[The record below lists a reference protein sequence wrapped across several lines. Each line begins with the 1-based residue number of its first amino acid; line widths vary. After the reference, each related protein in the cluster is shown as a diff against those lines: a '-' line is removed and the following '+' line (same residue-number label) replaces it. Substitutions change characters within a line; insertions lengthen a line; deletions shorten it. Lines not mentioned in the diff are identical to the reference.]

1 MLALVVVL
9 HFMSCCMMCVEF
21 WRFVYRVDILVPDE
35 FTNRTVACGLSDRRL
50 DGFFWGYFPR
60 YDPFPRGDLW
70 YNVPVSLCLFFLGIY
85 EVFILPNNPA
95 NRLPFLVSSV
105 LGVYYLPIASFEH
118 SLYVCFCI
126 LLLFISQRVL
136 VSSWKLWAAC
146 QLFFT
151 HMYFTLDDLYYGT
164 LFFDGD
170 EVASA
175 TISLPR
181 RTSRYNDVRVV
192 DGNSQRNS
200 FRWRHM
206 KRTECGSYDLSR
218 LVGHTYVGDV
228 VLPYPVSC
236 DPATLLRFRDMCAT
250 DIKKWRCFVSG
261 KYDLSIVDP
270 SPLFHLYD
278 VMPAFTRFG
287 NPLSLQALIGA
298 VIYSTL
304 GTRILVL
311 APVGHHLT
319 YVVVEELFNEITRFP
334 VWLIESLQAF
344 NLVGW
349 HGVLIKTFVHGT
361 LHLFPFPLRLVVH
374 MVWNTVVTCI
384 DFNCRPLLS

>member
-1 MLALVVVL
+1 M
-9 HFMSCCMMCVEF
+9 
-21 WRFVYRVDILVPDE
+21 
-35 FTNRTVACGLSDRRL
+35 
-50 DGFFWGYFPR
+50 
-60 YDPFPRGDLW
+60 
-70 YNVPVSLCLFFLGIY
+70 
-85 EVFILPNNPA
+85 
-95 NRLPFLVSSV
+95 
-105 LGVYYLPIASFEH
+105 
-118 SLYVCFCI
+118 
-126 LLLFISQRVL
+126 
-136 VSSWKLWAAC
+136 
-146 QLFFT
+146 
-151 HMYFTLDDLYYGT
+151 
-164 LFFDGD
+164 
-170 EVASA
+170 
-175 TISLPR
+175 
-181 RTSRYNDVRVV
+181 
-192 DGNSQRNS
+192 
-200 FRWRHM
+200 
-206 KRTECGSYDLSR
+206 
-218 LVGHTYVGDV
+218 GHTYVGDV

-236 DPATLLRFRDMCAT
+236 DPATLLRFRDLCAT

-261 KYDLSIVDP
+261 KYDLSVVDP

-384 DFNCRPLLS
+384 DFNCRPFDSTQNPPSVASGTILPFDEESVANGAQFTKVAVMLYKKEWTLLALEFLSNWPRLKRLS